1 VRAYP
6 LALALALSPFHLAAQ
21 TATVDL
27 TGQPLETV
35 IPAEF
40 AGGFFARIA
49 GMVVDDRG
57 IWVVDRGH
65 LTVFGF
71 GPGGSLTAQYGREGE
86 GPGEFLFPSSLK
98 VDSVLTVTD
107 PRLGRTVRFRLDGE
121 HLETT
126 TQEGRPVTPYGMEV
140 PFGNVASLPDGYLI
154 GATVGY
160 YSFGQ
165 SSDGSPLH
173 GDPFSHILLFHPD
186 GLQVDTLASYH
197 INAGRWDAPERLGGN
212 IDPGLGM
219 SGAWAF
225 VGDSMAVLA
234 DGIAGTL
241 TRVRIG
247 DAAPLADTFDLGMRA
262 RPVSDRDMADI
273 EARLREE
280 KPDLPRRLEFE
291 MAEGWSVA
299 TAVSRARTES
309 SGCARRWR
317 AKGRSGLSYDL
328 ARPGSGALCYRNGS
342 GSAPSMGATST
353 ASRGTRSTLRAW
365 PGSLILRGRLARVR
379 RRGWNT

>member
-1 VRAYP
+1 MRAYP
-6 LALALALSPFHLAAQ
+6 LALALALAPLHLAAQ
-21 TATVDL
+21 MDTVDL

-57 IWVVDRGH
+57 IWVVDRGNM
-65 LTVFGF
+65 TVFGF
-71 GPGGSLTAQYGREGE
+71 APGGRLTAQYGREGD
-86 GPGEFLFPSSLK
+86 GPGEFLFPSNLK

-107 PRLGRTVRFRLDGE
+107 PRLGRTVRFSLDGE

-126 TQEGRPVTPYGMEV
+126 RQERRPVTLYGMEV
-140 PFGNVASLPDGYLI
+140 PFGNVASLPGGYLI

-160 YSFGQ
+160 YSFGR

-186 GLQVDTLASYH
+186 GSQVDTLASYH
-197 INAGRWDAPERLGGN
+197 IDSGRWDAPERLGGN
-212 IDPGLGM
+212 IEPGLGV

-241 TRVRIG
+241 TRVRIVDG
-247 DAAPLADTFDLGMRA
+247 APVADTFDLGLRA
-262 RPVSDRDMADI
+262 RPVSDRDMANI

-299 TAVSRARTES
+299 TALVPGRDGEFWLRRAVE
-309 SGCARRWR
+309 GEGQEWVVV
-317 AKGRSGLSYDL
+317 
-328 ARPGSGALCYRNGS
+328 RPGSPRKWRIVLPERFRLSAIHGS
-342 GSAPSMGATST
+342 YLYGVARDAFDV
-353 ASRGTRSTLRAW
+353 ASV
-365 PGSLILRGRLARVR
+365 ARIADPR
-379 RRGWNT
+379 

>member
-1 VRAYP
+1 MRASP
-6 LALALALSPFHLAAQ
+6 LVALALALAPLHLAAQ
-21 TATVDL
+21 IDTVDL

-40 AGGFFARIA
+40 PGGFFARIA
-49 GMVVDDRG
+49 GMVVDERG
-57 IWVVDRGH
+57 IWVVDRSH

-71 GPGGSLTAQYGREGE
+71 GPGGNLTAQYGREGD
-86 GPGEFLFPSSLK
+86 GPGEFLFPSNLK

-107 PRLGRTVRFRLDGE
+107 PRLGRTVRFSLDGE

-126 TQEGRPVTPYGMEV
+126 RQEGRPETPDGREV
-140 PFGNVASLPDGYLI
+140 PFGNVASLPDRYLI

-165 SSDGSPLH
+165 SSDGSPLQ

-186 GLQVDTLASYH
+186 GLQLDTLASYH

-212 IDPGLGM
+212 IDPGLGV
-219 SGAWAF
+219 SGTWTAL
-225 VGDSMAVLA
+225 GDSMAVLA

-241 TRVRIG
+241 TRIRIVDG
-247 DAAPLADTFDLGMRA
+247 MPVADTFDLGMRA

-273 EARLREE
+273 EARLRQEN
-280 KPDLPRRLEFE
+280 PDLPRRLEFE

-299 TAVSRARTES
+299 TAIFPGPDGEFWLRQAVE
-309 SGCARRWR
+309 GEGQEWVVV
-317 AKGRSGLSYDL
+317 
-328 ARPGSGALCYRNGS
+328 RPGSALKWRIMLPERFRLSAIHGGYLYGVARDEFDVGS
-342 GSAPSMGATST
+342 V
-353 ASRGTRSTLRAW
+353 
-365 PGSLILRGRLARVR
+365 ARIADPPR
-379 RRGWNT
+379 

>member
-1 VRAYP
+1 MRAYP
-6 LALALALSPFHLAAQ
+6 AALALALAPLHLAAQ
-21 TATVDL
+21 IGTVDL
-27 TGQPLETV
+27 TGQPPETV

-57 IWVVDRGH
+57 IWVVDRGNM
-65 LTVFGF
+65 TVFGF
-71 GPGGSLTAQYGREGE
+71 GPGGQLTARYGREGS

-98 VDSVLTVTD
+98 VDSVLKVTD
-107 PRLGRTVRFRLDGE
+107 PQLGRTVRFSLDGE

-126 TQEGRPVTPYGMEV
+126 SQEGRPETPYGMEV

-160 YSFGQ
+160 YAFGR
-165 SSDGSPLH
+165 SGDGSPFI

-186 GLQVDTLASYH
+186 GSQLDTLASYH
-197 INAGRWDAPERLGGN
+197 IDAGRWDAPERLGGN
-212 IDPGLGM
+212 IDPGLGT
-219 SGAWAF
+219 SGTWTAL
-225 VGDSMAVLA
+225 GDSMAVLA

-241 TRVRIG
+241 TRVRIVDG
-247 DAAPLADTFDLGMRA
+247 RPVADTFDLGMRA

-299 TAVSRARTES
+299 TAVFPGPDGEFWLRQAVE
-309 SGCARRWR
+309 GEGQEWVVV
-317 AKGRSGLSYDL
+317 
-328 ARPGSGALCYRNGS
+328 RPGSALKWRIMLS
-342 GSAPSMGATST
+342 ERFRLSAIHGGYLYGVARDEFDVPSV
-353 ASRGTRSTLRAW
+353 
-365 PGSLILRGRLARVR
+365 VR
-379 RRGWNT
+379 IADPPR

>member
-1 VRAYP
+1 MRASP
-6 LALALALSPFHLAAQ
+6 LLAVAVALSPPDLAAQ
-21 TATVDL
+21 MDTVDL
-27 TGQPLETV
+27 TGQLPETV

-40 AGGFFARIA
+40 PGGFFARIA

-71 GPGGSLTAQYGREGE
+71 GPGGNLTAQYGREGE
-86 GPGEFLFPSSLK
+86 GPGEFLFPARLK

-107 PRLGRTVRFRLDGE
+107 PRLGRTVRFSLDGE

-126 TQEGRPVTPYGMEV
+126 TQQGRPVTQYGMEV

-160 YSFGQ
+160 YAFGQ

-173 GDPFSHILLFHPD
+173 GDPFSHTLLFHPD

-212 IDPGLGM
+212 FEPGLGV
-219 SGAWAF
+219 SGEWTV
-225 VGDSMAVLA
+225 VGYSMAVLA
-234 DGIAGTL
+234 DGIADLETGL
-241 TRVRIG
+241 
-247 DAAPLADTFDLGMRA
+247 DTFRA
-262 RPVSDRDMADI
+262 DWSSRWRKAGLLRPPS
-273 EARLREE
+273 
-280 KPDLPRRLEFE
+280 
-291 MAEGWSVA
+291 
-299 TAVSRARTES
+299 SRARTES

-317 AKGRSGLSYDL
+317 AKDRSGWSHDL
-328 ARPGSGALCYRNGS
+328 ARPGSGALFYRSGS
-342 GSAPSMGATST
+342 DSAPSMGATST
-353 ASRGTRSTLRAW
+353 ASPGTSSTLRAW
-365 PGSLILRGRLARVR
+365 QRSLIRRGRFA
-379 RRGWNT
+379 